1 MADAIAFQIADAV
14 LTLLTPLA
22 TEVELSATAEPESF
36 PALQIDDDG
45 ETIADQDWSVARC
58 KLLLSVVGYTL
69 GAGRE
74 GHRLARN
81 LDAAVVAALMADQT
95 LGGLATQIDLGGAAF
110 ERVKLASKP
119 GVTFRRQLDIDFS
132 FRTTD
137 PTAVGG

>member
-1 MADAIAFQIADAV
+1 VADAVAFQIANAV
-14 LTLLTPLA
+14 LALLTPLA
-22 TEVELSATAEPESF
+22 TEVELSATAEPDAF

-45 ETIADQDWSVARC
+45 ETITDQEWQVTRC
-58 KLLLSVVGYTL
+58 RLLLSVVGYVL
-69 GAGRE
+69 GAGAE

-81 LDAAVVAALMADQT
+81 LDAEVLAALMADQT
-95 LGGLATQIDLGGAAF
+95 LGGLATKIELGGAAF

>member
-1 MADAIAFQIADAV
+1 VADAVAFQIANAV
-14 LTLLTPLA
+14 LALLTPLA
-22 TEVELSATAEPESF
+22 TEVELSATAEPDAF

-45 ETIADQDWSVARC
+45 ETITDQEWQVTRC
-58 KLLLSVVGYTL
+58 RLLLSVVGYVL
-69 GAGRE
+69 GAGAE

-81 LDAAVVAALMADQT
+81 LDAEVLAALMADQT
-95 LGGLATQIDLGGAAF
+95 LGGLATKIELGGAAF

-132 FRTTD
+132 FKTTD